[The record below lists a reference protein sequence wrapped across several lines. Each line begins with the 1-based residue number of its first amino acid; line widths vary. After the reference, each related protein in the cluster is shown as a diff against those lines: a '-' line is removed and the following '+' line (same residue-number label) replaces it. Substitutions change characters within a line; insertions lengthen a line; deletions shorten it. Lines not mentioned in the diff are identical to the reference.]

1 MKHLYFMR
9 HGLSVSNMRGLLSG
23 RDDTPLANEGIKQ
36 CEAAAKLVSKLNI
49 DAIVSSPMQRA
60 KESAK
65 IIAKAI
71 GYPEDKIIIS
81 ELFMEREFG
90 PLEGANYYHYRHQN
104 LDDSEGVEHS
114 SAIINRAKQGYELLQ
129 GIEADNILV
138 VSHGALGRALRHVIN
153 PDIDFHHSEG
163 FNNAEVVQLL

>member
-23 RDDTPLANEGIKQ
+23 RDDTPLAKEGIKQ
-36 CEAAAKLVSKLNI
+36 CEAAAKQISKLNI

-60 KESAK
+60 MESAK
-65 IIAKAI
+65 IIAEAI
-71 GYPEDKIIIS
+71 GYPEDKIIVS

-90 PLEGANYYHYRHQN
+90 PLEGADYRHYRHQN
-104 LDDSEGVEHS
+104 LDNSEGVEHS
-114 SAIINRAKQGYELLQ
+114 SSIIKRAEQGLELLK
-129 GIEADNILV
+129 GIPADNILV
-138 VSHGALGRALRHVIN
+138 VSHGSLGRALRHVTN
-153 PDIDFHHSEG
+153 PDIDFHHSAG